1 MNKHDLARV
10 IAARTGQSIMGTEAT
25 LDAMFEGIT
34 NTLRNGED
42 VGIRGFGRF
51 RIKERPERDGRNPQT
66 GETIRIAASR
76 IVKFKQSSDL
86 V

>member
-1 MNKHDLARV
+1 
-10 IAARTGQSIMGTEAT
+10 
-25 LDAMFEGIT
+25 MFEGIT
-34 NTLRNGED
+34 NTLKNGDD

-51 RIKERPERDGRNPQT
+51 SIKELPERDGRNPQT